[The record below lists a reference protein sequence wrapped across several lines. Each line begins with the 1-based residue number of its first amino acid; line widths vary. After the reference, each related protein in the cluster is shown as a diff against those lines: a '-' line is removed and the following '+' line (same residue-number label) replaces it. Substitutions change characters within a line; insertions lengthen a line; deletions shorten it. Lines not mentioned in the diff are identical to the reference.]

1 MATANDEK
9 IKNIQHIL
17 KHLTANHINEKDHY
31 GKAWYCGDK
40 DVFIRRHNKS
50 IAFMRDL
57 LSKFAESN
65 PADQRAGLAGS
76 DESRC

>member
-1 MATANDEK
+1 MPTANDEK
-9 IKNIQHIL
+9 IKNIQHAI

-31 GKAWYCGDK
+31 GNAWYCGNK
-40 DVFIRRHNKS
+40 DVFISRHNKS

-65 PADQRAGLAGS
+65 LSDKGAGLPGS
-76 DESRC
+76 AELRR